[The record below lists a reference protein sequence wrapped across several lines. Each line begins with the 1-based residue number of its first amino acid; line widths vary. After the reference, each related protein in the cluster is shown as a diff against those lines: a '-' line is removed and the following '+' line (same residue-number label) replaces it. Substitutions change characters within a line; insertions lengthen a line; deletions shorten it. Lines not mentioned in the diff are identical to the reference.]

1 MVFDIYSELFLKL
14 KMERSI
20 RLTCLQS
27 CRRVSI
33 FRDSFIIHGKYWL
46 RFNSLLV
53 RSYLSW
59 LSFSWQEK
67 ASKSSIRRF
76 ARSKELFSGLS
87 HVRFSGEPTLYE
99 KDSIY
104 HSTHVVHENLQ
115 FRCKRSGLWSFVLK
129 IAIAIA

>member
-1 MVFDIYSELFLKL
+1 MK
-14 KMERSI
+14 RST
-20 RLTCLQS
+20 RLACLRS
-27 CRRVSI
+27 SAAAI
-33 FRDSFIIHGKYWL
+33 FRDSFIIQGKYWL

-59 LSFSWQEK
+59 LSSSRREK

-87 HVRFSGEPTLYE
+87 HVRFSGEPALYE
-99 KDSIY
+99 RTKDGIY
-104 HSTHVVHENLQ
+104 HSTHAAHEIYNSDV
-115 FRCKRSGLWSFVLK
+115 KRSGLWSFVLK